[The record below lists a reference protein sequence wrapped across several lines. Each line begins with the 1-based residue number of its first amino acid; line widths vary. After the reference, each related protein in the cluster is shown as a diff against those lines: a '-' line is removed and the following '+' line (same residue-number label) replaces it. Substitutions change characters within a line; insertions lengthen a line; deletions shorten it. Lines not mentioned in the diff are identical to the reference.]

1 MSDRNFALSLSRFC
15 KWCLAAIFALVLAG
29 STSIA
34 HADPTYTLA
43 PISLAQTGLSITSI
57 GGGLS
62 QWDTTLQVT
71 NTSANPIYNVSFV
84 QFTALVSDDGGSNSY
99 YGTWDNSTQ
108 QWELTS
114 PYDATISVSNAAFYL
129 SQSQTDV
136 TFPAGDESDSFPLI
150 SVAGVIL
157 PGNSASFDVLN
168 DLSNN
173 VDVYYFNGDFLDTPT
188 PEPGALSLMLL
199 GCCAGGCFAYLR
211 RRKFAVKTL
220 PCLWRI

>member
-1 MSDRNFALSLSRFC
+1 MSDQNCALSLSRFS
-15 KWCLAAIFALVLAG
+15 KWTLAAIFALVLAG

-43 PISLAQTGLSITSI
+43 PVTDVQTGLAITSI
-57 GGGLS
+57 GGGLN
-62 QWDTTLQVT
+62 QWDSTLQVT

-84 QFTALVSDDGGSNSY
+84 QFTALVSDDGGSSYY
-99 YGTWDNSTQ
+99 YGTWDNTTQ

-114 PYDATISVSNAAFYL
+114 PYDATVSVANASAYL

-136 TFPAGDESDSFPLI
+136 AFPVGFESDSFPMI

-168 DLSNN
+168 DLSSN
-173 VDVYYFNGDFLDTPT
+173 VNVYFFDGDFLDTPT

-199 GCCAGGCFAYLR
+199 GCCAGGCFAYFR
-211 RRKFAVKTL
+211 RRTFAVNTL
-220 PCLWRI
+220 PCL

>member
-1 MSDRNFALSLSRFC
+1 MSDQNCALSLSRFS
-15 KWCLAAIFALVLAG
+15 KWTLAAIFALVLAG

-43 PISLAQTGLSITSI
+43 PVTDVQTGLAITSI
-57 GGGLS
+57 GGGLN
-62 QWDTTLQVT
+62 QWDSTLQVT

-84 QFTALVSDDGGSNSY
+84 QFTALVSDDGGSSYY
-99 YGTWDNSTQ
+99 YGTWDNTTQ

-114 PYDATISVSNAAFYL
+114 PYDATVSVANASAYL

-136 TFPAGDESDSFPLI
+136 TFPAGFESDSFPLI

-168 DLSNN
+168 DLSSN
-173 VDVYYFNGDFLDTPT
+173 VNVYFFDGDFLDTPT

-199 GCCAGGCFAYLR
+199 GCCAGGCFAYFR
-211 RRKFAVKTL
+211 RRTFAVNTL
-220 PCLWRI
+220 PCL